1 MLDNRSGNKYAQGIN
16 DTKYGTM
23 STVCVEMDTMSVDQG
38 EIIAVARG
46 KPSPQH
52 PLGRQAFDRKG
63 FEAYQLK
70 PLESKREY
78 LKQQWA
84 NVSYMVLT
92 HATALCMS
100 LSKKDYGKL
109 VQLMTSAG
117 IAYDKVFP
125 KEQASVQLNL
135 VQNLFNGLPQG
146 KVVEV
151 IGGTPQASIDVANA
165 IPIPCPPSGDDTP
178 LA

>member
-1 MLDNRSGNKYAQGIN
+1 ME
-16 DTKYGTM
+16 TM
-23 STVCVEMDTMSVDQG
+23 VAERPGVTD
-38 EIIAVARG
+38 IARA
-46 KPSPQH
+46 KPDLRN
-52 PLGRQAFDRKG
+52 PLGRTAFDHKG

-125 KEQASVQLNL
+125 KDIASVQLNL

-151 IGGTPQASIDVANA
+151 IGGTPQASIDIANA
-165 IPIPCPPSGDDTP
+165 TPVPIPPAGDDTP